1 MLFWG
6 CWWHWMVR
14 LASVACDEPA
24 MGCMCACCCCQRSA
38 WLKPSPLHS
47 SLGLYHSF
55 PSAPSPCSCHADPT
69 VALLCTDLLESSR
82 FDPELVKWLLD
93 RGAGVAV
100 PPPPHSSLCGGSGM
114 SIRSSGMHSGC
125 GCGMLSGEL
134 APCTPPSSS
143 TASCSF
149 SSGRGE
155 LPATAVALRKLAK
168 ELHVSRQLSKLHVA
182 ACAEQERWLLRRAAD
197 CLTLLLAAGATPV
210 GATSNAA
217 LAAAA
222 AALEPADWEAV
233 RQVASKPPEWTP
245 RNHSRLFPA
254 AYCRTA
260 QEVLKLALRGFTVPT
275 AASCQPSGSE
285 EQRHSQQQ
293 QQQELQQRCTFFLD
307 GNVVQCIIQ
316 QLAPCSQR

>member
-1 MLFWG
+1 
-6 CWWHWMVR
+6 
-14 LASVACDEPA
+14 
-24 MGCMCACCCCQRSA
+24 
-38 WLKPSPLHS
+38 
-47 SLGLYHSF
+47 
-55 PSAPSPCSCHADPT
+55 
-69 VALLCTDLLESSR
+69 
-82 FDPELVKWLLD
+82 
-93 RGAGVAV
+93 
-100 PPPPHSSLCGGSGM
+100 
-114 SIRSSGMHSGC
+114 MHSGS
-125 GCGMLSGEL
+125 GGGMHSGEL
-134 APCTPPSSS
+134 APSTPPSSSS

-293 QQQELQQRCTFFLD
+293 QRQELQQRCTFFLD